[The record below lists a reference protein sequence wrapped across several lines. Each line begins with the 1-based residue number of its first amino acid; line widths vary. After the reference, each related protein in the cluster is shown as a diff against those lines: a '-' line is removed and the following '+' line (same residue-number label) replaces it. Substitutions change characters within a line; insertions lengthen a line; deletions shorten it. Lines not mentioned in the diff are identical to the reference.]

1 MVVGL
6 QPVVLRQLIRRD
18 TDWAHHLSQAIG
30 YRVIDCDLTFKSNT
44 RSPLQNLRVCSLD
57 VQVQIKETHNNRHQP
72 RLVIRGLEMESISH
86 FVIEKI
92 TSPEPC
98 RTLDMLLLQQECLV
112 SILLLTDHF
121 KAEDES
127 MNSSRSCPAI

>member
-18 TDWAHHLSQAIG
+18 TDWAHHLSQGDG
-30 YRVIDCDLTFKSNT
+30 YRVIDCDLTFRSNT
-44 RSPLQNLRVCSLD
+44 RSPLQNLRVCSVD
-57 VQVQIKETHNNRHQP
+57 VQVQIKETLNNRHQP

-86 FVIEKI
+86 FVIVKI

-112 SILLLTDHF
+112 SILLLTEPLQ
-121 KAEDES
+121 KQRTS
-127 MNSSRSCPAI
+127 Q